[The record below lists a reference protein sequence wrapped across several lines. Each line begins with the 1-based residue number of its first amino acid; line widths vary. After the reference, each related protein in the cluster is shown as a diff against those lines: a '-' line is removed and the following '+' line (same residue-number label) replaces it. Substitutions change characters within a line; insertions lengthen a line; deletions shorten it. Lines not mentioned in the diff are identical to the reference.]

1 MKAILVPTDFSENA
15 NTAIEYAC
23 ELAQSMNASL
33 RIINVHTPAVTRH
46 NVISPLIEEEI
57 GLAKKQAEK
66 KLSAIFQMVQEQY
79 ESVKCH
85 TQFLIGGIVNTI
97 ESLVAN
103 GEADLV
109 VMGTRGAS
117 GLDRILFGSN
127 TTHVI
132 EKVKCPVL
140 AVPTDSPFQ
149 IPKRIVY
156 ATDFLNEELN
166 HINELVAIAKVFNA
180 ELMLTHFTTD
190 KSALQSE
197 EMLKKNFA
205 KRVSNLT
212 DYAAIEYFVKY
223 EEDVRRAL
231 DTFTTLVHADWI
243 SLLTRDRTMLEKL
256 YNPSLT
262 KAMTYQTRIPLLAIK
277 A

>member
-23 ELAQSMNASL
+23 ELAQSLNASL
-33 RIINVHTPAVTRH
+33 HIINVHTPAVTKH
-46 NVISPLIEEEI
+46 SVISPLIEEEI
-57 GLAKKQAEK
+57 GLAKKEAEK
-66 KLSAIFQMVQEQY
+66 KLAVISQMVQAQY
-79 ESVKCH
+79 ESVKCQ
-85 TQFLIGGIVNTI
+85 TQFLTGGIVNTI

-103 GEADLV
+103 GDVDLV

-117 GLDRILFGSN
+117 GLDRLLFGSN

-140 AVPTDSPFQ
+140 AIPTDCPFQ
-149 IPKRIVY
+149 IPTRIVF
-156 ATDFLNEELN
+156 ATDFNNEELN
-166 HINELVAIAKVFNA
+166 HINGLVAIAKAFNA

-197 EMLKKNFA
+197 EMLKRNFA

-212 DYAAIEYFVKY
+212 DYSDIEYFVKY

-231 DTFTTLVHADWI
+231 DTFTNMVHADWI

-262 KAMTYQTRIPLLAIK
+262 KGMAYQTKIPLLAIK